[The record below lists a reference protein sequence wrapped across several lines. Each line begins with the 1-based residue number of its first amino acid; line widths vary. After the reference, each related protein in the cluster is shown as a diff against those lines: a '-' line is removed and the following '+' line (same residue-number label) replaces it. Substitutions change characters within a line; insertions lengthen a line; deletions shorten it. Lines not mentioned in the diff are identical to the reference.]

1 VHNAHVLA
9 QARRLANQL
18 QTALEIR
25 GVIDRAV
32 GILMSRSGT
41 TEHEA
46 LERLRSLSQ
55 QEHRKLAEM
64 ARQIVDEAVARARAR
79 NRRVRES
86 S

>member
-1 VHNAHVLA
+1 
-9 QARRLANQL
+9 
-18 QTALEIR
+18 
-25 GVIDRAV
+25 
-32 GILMSRSGT
+32 LMSRSGT

-55 QEHRKLAEM
+55 HEHRKLAEI

-79 NRRVRES
+79 NRRDRES